1 MSADG
6 GKMTDFVQRAV
17 EILAREM
24 KPRKIILFGSTARDE
39 ARPDSDL
46 DFLVVMEGFGS
57 RLREMRRASAVLA
70 PLKIATDV
78 LVYSEAE
85 VEQWGHVTNH
95 VINEALLEGR
105 VVYDAA

>member
-1 MSADG
+1 
-6 GKMTDFVQRAV
+6 MTENVARAV

-24 KPRKIILFGSTARDE
+24 KPRKIIVFGSTARGE
-39 ARPDSDL
+39 AGPDSDL
-46 DFLVVMEGFGS
+46 DLLVVMEGFES
-57 RLREMRRASAVLA
+57 RLGEMRRASALLA
-70 PLKIATDV
+70 PLRIPTDV

-85 VEQWGHVTNH
+85 VEHWGGVTNH